1 MVLLAKAPKDRDL
14 IKPAFVMATHATKQE
29 RAFTIYAVRVQ
40 GCHL

>member
-29 RAFTIYAVRVQ
+29 RAFTMPSEFKGVISD
-40 GCHL
+40 